1 MIQGNGGDY
10 LFFAQDLT
18 AFMDCT
24 HKAALN
30 RQTLTDER
38 LRDWLEE
45 QRQSHKDEAKAIGL
59 PEDPPEITRGEQ
71 HEAAHLETL
80 KTSGLSVVEIPK
92 PKPFNESKIDQGVA
106 LTLDAMRNGVDV
118 IYQGVLRDGPWCGL
132 ADFLIKVEGQSAL
145 GEFVYEVHDTK
156 LGRSVKAN
164 ALIQLAHYGLIL
176 ETMQG
181 APPPR
186 LVVVLGDK
194 REEASPFNDVAPY
207 VQSLRTAVL
216 DFHHNKPATTPEPF
230 QGCTSCKWLNHCDEE
245 WGPNDLKHIHRLTRR
260 QRAQL
265 MESGIPDVPALSV
278 VTDDR
283 RPLELQIATF
293 ERLRAQAQ
301 VQTGVDAF
309 EVIKPQ
315 LSIGALYG
323 IPALNDRDI
332 YFDLEGDPFAAYPTL
347 DYLWAFCEPD
357 GTYHCQWAH
366 TPEAEFEAFAW
377 FMDELRTREKEGGEW
392 HVYHYNTY
400 EVTSMQRIAD
410 SWPNVDEREALKA
423 EVADFVKNR
432 FDDLYRR
439 IENGLRTQHGSTSL
453 KIVEKL
459 AGYDRSAGAPG
470 DVSKADESIKAY
482 EFAIAEGTDEA
493 TRQNLLDGIEGY
505 NQHDVRA
512 TAEVHKWL
520 IALGADLQDSD
531 LILVQEEDY
540 EQSDKVKDRI
550 ASTQALEDDLTSAMD
565 VATSNGLSNLPS
577 GLSCKQAELLRN
589 LLAWHRKEEVVK
601 WTDFYSL
608 VRKVNDSES
617 DEPIEPDD
625 DELAEAWDLDSI
637 TTSTSTG
644 IQPGSEGE
652 SILQDIEI
660 LKVAHSARK
669 NGKHT
674 YEVKVRPGAWK
685 VKAGQ
690 YTSTQPI
697 FDDGRVAKDADVDS
711 HDPRNGLA
719 TLRCSSD
726 LTDVRALVLKPFSGG
741 DAPWKS
747 LMRLAKQV
755 LNDEPQS
762 WSATSIRILDQ
773 IAPQVL
779 QTETVKKIQDAAEQA
794 RTALAGLEAG
804 DSLIVQGPP
813 GTGKTYTSAL
823 AILDEIKRLKAQGL
837 PARIAVT
844 ANAHKV
850 IENLLSTVADN
861 AQGLGIVLRV
871 AHVGSNIENPDSQ
884 LEQLESKDAFAVLSG
899 INGTDAL
906 VIGATKNVWA
916 KEEAAHCVDLLV
928 IDEAG
933 QVSLADALS
942 VTHAAPRILAVGDP
956 QQLAAPIQAS
966 HAEGAQVSL
975 LAHMIQGEARISPD
989 AGVFLNVSYRMH
1001 PAICSVVG
1009 ELAYESELLSSDKA
1023 AARNISG
1030 PDLEVSKSNRKI
1042 PIKPG
1047 VIHIPIPGGQDA
1059 EISAVKELVVALT
1072 NGSVKVL
1079 NSGPDGKEQV
1089 TTLTQEQILIVAP
1102 HNVTVN
1108 QLSHELPTCKIGTVD
1123 KFQGQEAHVVIFAMG
1138 KTAERATDVPFL
1150 YELNRT
1156 NVALSRAELL
1166 SIVVSSP
1173 EALLPPV
1180 TQPEHLRLASR
1191 FIQALK

>member
-1 MIQGNGGDY
+1 
-10 LFFAQDLT
+10 
-18 AFMDCT
+18 
-24 HKAALN
+24 
-30 RQTLTDER
+30 
-38 LRDWLEE
+38 
-45 QRQSHKDEAKAIGL
+45 
-59 PEDPPEITRGEQ
+59 
-71 HEAAHLETL
+71 
-80 KTSGLSVVEIPK
+80 
-92 PKPFNESKIDQGVA
+92 
-106 LTLDAMRNGVDV
+106 
-118 IYQGVLRDGPWCGL
+118 
-132 ADFLIKVEGQSAL
+132 
-145 GEFVYEVHDTK
+145 
-156 LGRSVKAN
+156 
-164 ALIQLAHYGLIL
+164 
-176 ETMQG
+176 
-181 APPPR
+181 
-186 LVVVLGDK
+186 
-194 REEASPFNDVAPY
+194 
-207 VQSLRTAVL
+207 
-216 DFHHNKPATTPEPF
+216 
-230 QGCTSCKWLNHCDEE
+230 
-245 WGPNDLKHIHRLTRR
+245 
-260 QRAQL
+260 
-265 MESGIPDVPALSV
+265 
-278 VTDDR
+278 
-283 RPLELQIATF
+283 
-293 ERLRAQAQ
+293 
-301 VQTGVDAF
+301 
-309 EVIKPQ
+309 
-315 LSIGALYG
+315 
-323 IPALNDRDI
+323 
-332 YFDLEGDPFAAYPTL
+332 
-347 DYLWAFCEPD
+347 
-357 GTYHCQWAH
+357 
-366 TPEAEFEAFAW
+366 
-377 FMDELRTREKEGGEW
+377 
-392 HVYHYNTY
+392 
-400 EVTSMQRIAD
+400 
-410 SWPNVDEREALKA
+410 
-423 EVADFVKNR
+423 
-432 FDDLYRR
+432 
-439 IENGLRTQHGSTSL
+439 
-453 KIVEKL
+453 
-459 AGYDRSAGAPG
+459 
-470 DVSKADESIKAY
+470 
-482 EFAIAEGTDEA
+482 
-493 TRQNLLDGIEGY
+493 
-505 NQHDVRA
+505 
-512 TAEVHKWL
+512 
-520 IALGADLQDSD
+520 
-531 LILVQEEDY
+531 
-540 EQSDKVKDRI
+540 
-550 ASTQALEDDLTSAMD
+550 
-565 VATSNGLSNLPS
+565 
-577 GLSCKQAELLRN
+577 
-589 LLAWHRKEEVVK
+589 
-601 WTDFYSL
+601 
-608 VRKVNDSES
+608 
-617 DEPIEPDD
+617 
-625 DELAEAWDLDSI
+625 
-637 TTSTSTG
+637 
-644 IQPGSEGE
+644 
-652 SILQDIEI
+652 
-660 LKVAHSARK
+660 
-669 NGKHT
+669 
-674 YEVKVRPGAWK
+674 
-685 VKAGQ
+685 
-690 YTSTQPI
+690 
-697 FDDGRVAKDADVDS
+697 VDS

-726 LTDVRALVLKPFSGG
+726 LADVRALVLKPSFVP
-741 DAPWKS
+741 DTPWQS

-762 WSATSIRILDQ
+762 WSTTSIRILDQ

-779 QTETVKKIQDAAEQA
+779 QTETVKEIQDAAERA

-804 DSLIVQGPP
+804 DALIVQGPP

-850 IENLLSTVADN
+850 IENLLSTVATH

-1023 AARNISG
+1023 AARNIIG
-1030 PDLEVSKSNRKI
+1030 PDLEVSNRKI

-1059 EISAVKELVVALT
+1059 EISAVKELVGALT
-1072 NGSVKVL
+1072 NGSVKVS

-1089 TTLTQEQILIVAP
+1089 TTLAQEQILIVAP

-1108 QLSHELPTCKIGTVD
+1108 QLSHELPTCKVGTVD